1 MAGFHK
7 GSLGHL
13 GTRGNRLGGARLST
27 RKLTLDKASS
37 PSGSPH
43 SLPGLQRFSFSGL
56 PGSWFSLALN
66 SGLSYPPPKPDA
78 AGFVDFRSA
87 RGLYHRGSG
96 RPAAPPPPTPPPIS
110 FQAFLESSLSFLPR
124 THRKAIQIS
133 ETAENPPGLKTSP
146 VCPPHR
152 TFDPDKAGESAR
164 PPLLG

>member
-1 MAGFHK
+1 M
-7 GSLGHL
+7 GHL

-27 RKLTLDKASS
+27 CKLTLDKASS

-78 AGFVDFRSA
+78 AGFIDFRSA
-87 RGLYHRGSG
+87 RGPLSPGIRASCGA
-96 RPAAPPPPTPPPIS
+96 PASYPPPIS
-110 FQAFLESSLSFLPR
+110 FQAFLESSLSFLDR

-133 ETAENPPGLKTSP
+133 ETAENPP
-146 VCPPHR
+146 PPR
-152 TFDPDKAGESAR
+152 A
-164 PPLLG
+164 